1 MLLDPEDGGI
11 IILLRQVAC
20 YQLKECYI
28 PEDLN
33 QEFQIFPFALFHT
46 PFNYPLRLIHA
57 RYCTHY

>member
-20 YQLKECYI
+20 YQLKQCYI

-33 QEFQIFPFALFHT
+33 QEFQIFPFA
-46 PFNYPLRLIHA
+46 FNYRLRLIHA